1 VQTTTRLAEIYM
13 LVWVAVLFAIW
24 AINPLDKPARYVVAG
39 PATYRWLEVF
49 TTGLGL
55 VLGKPSFRPPRT
67 LLASGIYA
75 LQITLVFAILDHS
88 FAASGFAGVHPTRA
102 LDYLYVS
109 WTDMTTLGTVTSNSD
124 AAHALTMATVTSG
137 ILLLAIMVSLAV
149 NDVASAAHSV
159 SHDAIDKRLGEIEA
173 RKGGGPPHGAP
184 K

>member
-1 VQTTTRLAEIYM
+1 MLA
-13 LVWVAVLFAIW
+13 WVAVLLGVWAVNPDDRAI
-24 AINPLDKPARYVVAG
+24 RYVVAG
-39 PATYRWLEVF
+39 LAIYRWAEVF

-88 FAASGFAGVHPTRA
+88 FAASGFAGAHPTQP
-102 LDYLYVS
+102 LDYLYVG

-149 NDVASAAHSV
+149 NEVANAAHKA
-159 SHDAIDKRLGEIEA
+159 SHDAIDKRLSEIEA
-173 RKGGGPPHGAP
+173 AKSEGAPHGPP